1 MSNFLNFAFFI
12 IKNIMFILIIK
23 YVEVKSENTFINI
36 FFISL
41 SIFLGFYILYIWAS
55 LIIPFIIA
63 ILFSFAIVWVA
74 DFYKKFKIPS
84 IISMILSLL
93 TYVLIFF
100 AFGKMINSSLWDFIE
115 LLPTY
120 EQKLY
125 NLYVSL
131 LNYFKIYPSID
142 AYTLF
147 QKIDLTNMFSSVF
160 SSVTSIFSS
169 IWLIFFYVFFIL
181 LEYRYFSEK
190 ISLIFK
196 EGKKRKEAIDI
207 VHKIKREIKSYFLV
221 KAIISFLTWLFSY
234 FLMIS
239 FWLDFALIWAMLI
252 FILKFIPSVWP
263 TISLL
268 FPIALSL
275 VQYDSLYPF
284 VFISLWLISIQT
296 VMWSIIEPKIMWNKL
311 NLSPLVI
318 IISLWFWGTLWWIIW
333 MLLSVPLMVI
343 VNIILSKF
351 DSTKPIAILLSEKWE
366 LDVSEEIDIDFD
378 NVKEKLWL
386 H

>member
-1 MSNFLNFAFFI
+1 
-12 IKNIMFILIIK
+12 MFILIIK
-23 YVEVKSENTFINI
+23 YVEVKSENTFVNI
-36 FFISL
+36 FFVSL
-41 SIFLGFYILYIWAS
+41 SIFLGFYVLYIWAS

-74 DFYKKFKIPS
+74 DFYKKFKIPP

-100 AFGKMINSSLWDFIE
+100 AFWRMVNSSLWDFIE

-120 EQKLY
+120 EAKLY
-125 NLYVSL
+125 DLYISL

-207 VHKIKREIKSYFLV
+207 AHKIKWEIKSYFLV

-234 FLMIS
+234 FLMIW

-252 FILKFIPSVWP
+252 FLLKFIPSIGP

-268 FPIALSL
+268 FPMALAL
-275 VQYDSLYPF
+275 VQYDNLYPF

-296 VMWSIIEPKIMWNKL
+296 LMWSIIEPKIMWNKL

-318 IISLWFWGTLWWIIW
+318 IISLWFWWTLWWVIW

-351 DSTKPIAILLSEKWE
+351 DKTKPIAILLSEKWE
-366 LDVSEEIDIDFD
+366 LDVSEEIEIDFE

-386 H
+386 NKI